1 MGGLCQSGYT
11 IKVSR
16 SGRQQSCCNQRG
28 RPVGNYLKPKVFP
41 VGASTCANPGDAKK
55 VIAGRDGGD
64 CCAVD
69 LMFGGDADP
78 LSATRPERPTPDHL
92 TCKLFYG

>member
-1 MGGLCQSGYT
+1 MIVDT

-55 VIAGRDGGD
+55 VIAGGIT
-64 CCAVD
+64 AIV
-69 LMFGGDADP
+69 AP
-78 LSATRPERPTPDHL
+78 LI
-92 TCKLFYG
+92 